1 MPPPPMRRTRST
13 LLLAAAALLTVAGL
27 AQLVLCLVD
36 WSGEAGDVFQL
47 VLAAVQFVCGLIAFI
62 LTARRRPRS

>member
-1 MPPPPMRRTRST
+1 MPPPMSRRRFT

-27 AQLVLCLVD
+27 VQGVLHLAD
-36 WSGEAGDVFQL
+36 WSGDAGDVFQL